1 MVYIIKYYF
10 EEDTDR
16 VDGMMVEDFI
26 MRYDDCL
33 IKSIESDVNVDNLH
47 MEESVSLCEMQ
58 IQCSTIE
65 TFDLIV
71 GQMETRFGLI
81 PYSIGV
87 DEI

>member
-1 MVYIIKYYF
+1 
-10 EEDTDR
+10 
-16 VDGMMVEDFI
+16 MMVEDFI

>member
-33 IKSIESDVNVDNLH
+33 IKSIKSDVNVDNLH

-81 PYSIGV
+81 PYSMGV

>member
-81 PYSIGV
+81 PYSMGV

>member
-71 GQMETRFGLI
+71 EQMETRFGLI
-81 PYSIGV
+81 PYSMGV

>member
-26 MRYDDCL
+26 MRYDDCR
-33 IKSIESDVNVDNLH
+33 IKSIESDVNVDNLR
-47 MEESVSLCEMQ
+47 MEDSVSLCEMH

-71 GQMETRFGLI
+71 RQMETRFGLI
-81 PYSIGV
+81 PYSMGV